1 LAVLVY
7 ANALFNPFVY
17 DDYRLILENTS
28 VERLAD
34 WRGIVVHEMTRPVV
48 NFSYALD
55 YAIWGGRSPF
65 GFHVTNVLIHAV
77 NVALLFQLVLVLA
90 TDAASDSRLNS
101 LSVSAGTTATAA
113 SVLFA
118 VHPAL
123 TQAVGYVSARS
134 ELICTTFF
142 LIAFLAARRALKGE
156 GFLWWIATAVAWALS
171 LASRETAAT
180 FPLVLCCYDSFTHP
194 ASARRGRRLLS
205 LYVPLILLALGVA
218 LLRLTVLANLEH
230 PGRVAIHWRYGLVEL
245 EVLGR
250 YLLLMVMP
258 VGQTIFHAIAP
269 IQTLSQPRA
278 ILALMSAGAFVLL
291 IIGVFRANRLAAFGL
306 AWFALVVLPASLLV
320 MLDRAEPMAE
330 HRVYLASAG
339 LFLSAGVAAAAIAA
353 SCRSISPTVL
363 RQAQIVAILITT
375 VLSIRTVSRNTVW
388 SRPVALWL
396 EAAEKAPDHWLPR
409 LALGDVLHEEGR
421 HEEAISVLRGAVSFR
436 PEEGQAY
443 AKLGRCLLEAG
454 HLDEANSAFQTLLR
468 LNAQSP
474 AAYGGLGLLSL
485 KTGQTAVARQYFLDV
500 LDKDPESIAAR
511 QILASLEEAA
521 NPRESLRLC
530 EEIRQLAPLTE
541 GNDDC
546 INRNRARLND
556 ASPR

>member
-90 TDAASDSRLNS
+90 TDTASDSRLNS
-101 LSVSAGTTATAA
+101 PSVSAGTAATAA

-134 ELICTTFF
+134 ELICTTCF
-142 LIAFLAARRALKGE
+142 LLAFLAGRRALKGE
-156 GFLWWIATAVAWALS
+156 GFRWWISTAVAWALS

-180 FPLVLCCYDSFTHP
+180 FPLVLCCYDYFMHP
-194 ASARRGRRLLS
+194 ASARLSRRLS
-205 LYVPLILLALGVA
+205 LYVPLILLALAVA
-218 LLRLTVLANLEH
+218 LLRLTVLANVEH
-230 PGRVAIHWRYGLVEL
+230 PGSVAIHWRNGLVEL
-245 EVLGR
+245 EVFGR

-269 IQTLSQPRA
+269 IQALSQPRA
-278 ILALMSAGAFVLL
+278 ILALMSAVGFVLL
-291 IIGVFRANRLAAFGL
+291 IVGVFRADRLAAFGL
-306 AWFALVVLPASLLV
+306 AWFALVLLPAALLV

-353 SCRSISPTVL
+353 SCRSISPTL
-363 RQAQIVAILITT
+363 IRQAQIVAVLIAT

-388 SRPVALWL
+388 SHPVALWL

-421 HEEAISVLRGAVSFR
+421 HEEAISALRAAVSFR
-436 PEEGQAY
+436 PEEAQAY
-443 AKLGRCLLEAG
+443 AKLGRCLLEVG
-454 HLDEANSAFQTLLR
+454 HLDEANRAFQTLLR

-485 KTGQTAVARQYFLDV
+485 KTGQTAVARRYFLDV
-500 LDKDPESIAAR
+500 LDKDPQSIAAR

-546 INRNRARLND
+546 ISRNRARLND